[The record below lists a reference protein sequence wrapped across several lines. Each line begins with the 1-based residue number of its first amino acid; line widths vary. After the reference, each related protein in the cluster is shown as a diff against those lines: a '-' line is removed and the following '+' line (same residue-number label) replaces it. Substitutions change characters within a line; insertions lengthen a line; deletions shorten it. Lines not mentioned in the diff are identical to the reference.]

1 MNLKKTLRAAVT
13 VVASFALIASGS
25 VAPAQAANQKTL
37 TLSSVINVTSWDPA
51 SADIGHG
58 IVYYQGVYDNLILR
72 APDGSFKPNLA
83 TKWTVNKTATEVL
96 LDLRTGVTFSDGS
109 KFDATVAKKNLDHF
123 VKANGPQSANMAGAK
138 IDVVSPTKLKITLAT
153 PNPDIIYYLATTN
166 SFMASGNAVG
176 TAGVKTTPVGSGP
189 YLLDPSTVPGSQ
201 VVFVKNP
208 RYWDKSKI
216 KFDKITLKIMTDV
229 TARLNAVMSGQV
241 DVALLD
247 VRTADTA
254 KKRGLTLTQYNVDWQ
269 GLLLFDRNG
278 KINKALGDAR
288 VRQAIAHAI
297 DRAALLKTVQ
307 GGYGELTNQ
316 IFSKASGAYVPSLDS
331 MYKYDPAKAKALLS
345 SAGYANGFTL
355 NMPAWLDPTMRAA
368 LSDYLGAVGI
378 KVNWDNVPAIE
389 FRNAMLSGKYEASVF
404 QLFQG
409 TAWVNFNLAV
419 APNGPRNVFKSTNGL
434 INNALK
440 NVLADPSPKNVSTQM
455 TAVNREIVKQAWFVP
470 FYRLPQLLFSS
481 KGVKVTPQAQN
492 AVPYLYNYAPSGK

>member
-1 MNLKKTLRAAVT
+1 
-13 VVASFALIASGS
+13 
-25 VAPAQAANQKTL
+25 
-37 TLSSVINVTSWDPA
+37 
-51 SADIGHG
+51 
-58 IVYYQGVYDNLILR
+58 
-72 APDGSFKPNLA
+72 
-83 TKWTVNKTATEVL
+83 
-96 LDLRTGVTFSDGS
+96 
-109 KFDATVAKKNLDHF
+109 
-123 VKANGPQSANMAGAK
+123 MAGAK

-176 TAGVKTTPVGSGP
+176 TAGVKTKPVGSGP

-201 VVFVKNP
+201 IVYVKNAK
-208 RYWDKSKI
+208 YWDKSKI
-216 KFDKITLKIMTDV
+216 KFDKIVMKIMPDV

-269 GLLLFDRNG
+269 GLLLFDRAG

-331 MYKYDPAKAKALLS
+331 MYKYDPAKAKSLLS

-355 NMPAWLDPTMRAA
+355 NMPAWPDPTMRAA

-378 KVNWDNVPAIE
+378 KVNWDNVPSIE

-419 APNGPRNVFKSTNGL
+419 APNGARNVFKSTNGL

-440 NVLADPSPKNVSTQM
+440 NVLKDPSPKNVSTQM

-470 FYRLPQLLFSS
+470 FYRLPQLLFTA